1 MDKVKFY
8 THYDCPVCDCE
19 SYEPGTSLTVP
30 DQVEPVSVTVR
41 RCLRGE
47 ILQNVKDVYYENDGN
62 TSIDEAFDRL
72 DPTTSPGFDL
82 ADVPSL
88 VESAQQADMTA
99 SQEAVA
105 EPKGNEVNQ
114 ATESKTESSDSS
126 TQSNE

>member
-8 THYDCPVCDCE
+8 THYDRPDCDCE
-19 SYEPGTSLTVP
+19 SYKPGTSLTVP
-30 DQVEPVSVTVR
+30 DQVEPVSVTVG

-47 ILQNVKDVYYENDGN
+47 VLTGVNDKPTYYEFDGN
-62 TSIDEAFDRL
+62 VDVDKVTFDETL
-72 DPTTSPGFDL
+72 SPGFDL

-105 EPKGNEVNQ
+105 EPKKAEETTEV
-114 ATESKTESSDSS
+114 KTESQTS
-126 TQSNE
+126 TNVEKE

>member
-8 THYDCPVCDCE
+8 THYDRPDCDCE
-19 SYEPGTSLTVP
+19 SYKPGTSLTVP
-30 DQVEPVSVTVR
+30 DQVEPVSVTVS

-47 ILQNVKDVYYENDGN
+47 VLTGVNDKPTYYEFDGN
-62 TSIDEAFDRL
+62 VNVDKVTFDETL
-72 DPTTSPGFDL
+72 SPGFDL

-105 EPKGNEVNQ
+105 EPKKAEETTEV
-114 ATESKTESSDSS
+114 KTESQTS
-126 TQSNE
+126 TSVEKE